1 MANRNKLFR
10 KFGPILL
17 EAIVRITVEDLNR
30 IRAHVGMQHI
40 TEEMFMDQINNDLGH
55 LELYDWMESS

>member
-1 MANRNKLFR
+1 MANRDELFK

-17 EAIVRITVEDLNR
+17 EAIVRVTVEDLNR
-30 IRAHVGMQHI
+30 IRAHVGMQTI

-55 LELYDWMESS
+55 LEPYSWMKTE